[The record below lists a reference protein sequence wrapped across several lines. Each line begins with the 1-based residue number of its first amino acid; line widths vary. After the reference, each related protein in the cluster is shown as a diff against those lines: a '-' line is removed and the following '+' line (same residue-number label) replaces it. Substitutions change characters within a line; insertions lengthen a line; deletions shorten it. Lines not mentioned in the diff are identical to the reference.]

1 MLLRLELHPI
11 VSVALGRTQEL
22 EARVERRLEVGCTWN
37 MVAAGEERHIQVEGM
52 ARRMRELRIVL
63 EAEHRTVVVEARHM
77 VAEAELHMAVEE
89 GQRMVVVGEHHRA
102 VVHRSL
108 VEDSLAEE
116 VRRMAAEED
125 SLVEGE
131 DIVHSLAAGILRVR
145 KSAFVQ
151 RTSMHWEE
159 RSLRPGG
166 GAPYG
171 GW

>member
-89 GQRMVVVGEHHRA
+89 GQRMVVVGEHHTA

-116 VRRMAAEED
+116 EVRRKAAEED

-131 DIVHSLAAGILRVR
+131 GIGHSLAAGIGQAEVR
-145 KSAFVQ
+145 HMEAGNHLDCMPSCVAI
-151 RTSMHWEE
+151 
-159 RSLRPGG
+159 SLLCG
-166 GAPYG
+166 
-171 GW
+171 